1 MAQETQD
8 SIQGFEYD
16 WLACDQEGFVGFF
29 STAGGGYAPDEF
41 LQDVHAHDQA
51 ISVIRSMAPCTEP
64 VPEPGQLS
72 EPGDP
77 WQQMAARGL
86 YAFDSS
92 FHGGLYQ
99 LTAAPTDPV
108 RLSDL
113 PEAAA
118 RVAGQ
123 LVYRGL
129 RFSALKS
136 ISEDL
141 LRARPGQPLP

>member
-1 MAQETQD
+1 MSQETQD

-16 WLACDQEGFVGFF
+16 WLACDQDGFVGFF
-29 STAGGGYAPDEF
+29 STAGGGYAPDAF
-41 LQDVHAHDQA
+41 LQDVDAHDHA
-51 ISVIRSMAPCTEP
+51 IAIIRSMVPSTAP

-92 FHGGLYQ
+92 FHGGPYR
-99 LTAAPTDPV
+99 LTAAPTAPV

-118 RVAGQ
+118 RVAGK
-123 LVYRGL
+123 LIYNGL
-129 RFSALKS
+129 RFSELKS

-141 LRARPGQPLP
+141 LLL